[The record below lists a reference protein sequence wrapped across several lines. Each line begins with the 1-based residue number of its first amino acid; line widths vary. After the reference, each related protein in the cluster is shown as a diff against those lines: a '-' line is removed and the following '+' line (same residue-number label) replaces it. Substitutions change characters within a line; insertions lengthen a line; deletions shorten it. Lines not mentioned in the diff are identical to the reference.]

1 MQQRSQNQIPVKR
14 EEILHGD
21 GDNGVGTGATSASV
35 YPMTPTPPPRGLE
48 PMLPLSPP
56 SSPSSGHSYV
66 PPNSDHY
73 AIHSVD
79 TSSRM
84 SLQSILHPSSED
96 QVSKSLLTTPLIRP
110 SAGLNALT
118 STPFVQ
124 ILSSPEP
131 RYPAAS
137 FDITQLSVGHTSNN
151 GNTGIKL
158 PRLIASPMLASISK
172 AKPSAS
178 NLTPPFPP
186 TPSPVI
192 TNLHDALAEVDR
204 LRERCRASFEYIEI
218 LERANE
224 SLRIKRGFRLRPE
237 SLD

>member
-1 MQQRSQNQIPVKR
+1 MSFPLPLDITISLIIQSFPMDGRHLSNFLSRIAMQQRSQNQIPVKR

-48 PMLPLSPP
+48 PMLPLSPS

-110 SAGLNALT
+110 I
-118 STPFVQ
+118 V
-124 ILSSPEP
+124 
-131 RYPAAS
+131 RYY
-137 FDITQLSVGHTSNN
+137 SVVCGPHQ
-151 GNTGIKL
+151 
-158 PRLIASPMLASISK
+158 
-172 AKPSAS
+172 
-178 NLTPPFPP
+178 
-186 TPSPVI
+186 
-192 TNLHDALAEVDR
+192 
-204 LRERCRASFEYIEI
+204 
-218 LERANE
+218 
-224 SLRIKRGFRLRPE
+224 
-237 SLD
+237 